1 MHLRGRNAEER
12 KLSFSCRIQQSL
24 MRWRQVLQT
33 SWDKNQEGE
42 LGFCVGS
49 KLPGFVSSWN
59 KGEYFSTSAEAWR
72 LISMGTSHQ
81 ICPRFLETGAGGNH
95 WAEKENQWKSF
106 FKWWVTWPPEV
117 CLPELCFSASTS
129 QVSLQKPLH
138 SDIWRNLDKEHLHVL
153 SLWWKS
159 LNDNSFLPSTP
170 CISPLYLSL
179 YGECPIIPVYS
190 LILNMNWY
198 PRITKKY
205 SAKAFFIEWRL

>member
-95 WAEKENQWKSF
+95 WAEKRINGSLSSNGESHYPQKFASQD
-106 FKWWVTWPPEV
+106 
-117 CLPELCFSASTS
+117 SAS
-129 QVSLQKPLH
+129 QLPPPRFLF
-138 SDIWRNLDKEHLHVL
+138 RNLSILI
-153 SLWWKS
+153 
-159 LNDNSFLPSTP
+159 FGG
-170 CISPLYLSL
+170 ISIRSIFTCCHS
-179 YGECPIIPVYS
+179 GE
-190 LILNMNWY
+190 NH
-198 PRITKKY
+198 
-205 SAKAFFIEWRL
+205 